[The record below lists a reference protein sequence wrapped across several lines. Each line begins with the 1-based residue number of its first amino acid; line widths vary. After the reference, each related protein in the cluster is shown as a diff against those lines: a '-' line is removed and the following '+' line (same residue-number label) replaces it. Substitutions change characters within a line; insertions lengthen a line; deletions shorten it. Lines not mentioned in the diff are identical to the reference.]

1 MLKDRLANAVERLWT
16 SKCIIINY
24 TSNEDENGIT
34 TTNKE
39 VIARNVPCRVSYS
52 SDNAGTQSNTT
63 NNISQQI
70 KLFINSNIDIK
81 PGSEITVTAADGTIK
96 EYISSGI
103 TAKYTA
109 HQEVTLIN
117 KEEYA

>member
-1 MLKDRLANAVERLWT
+1 MLKDKLSKAVERLWT

-63 NNISQQI
+63 NNISQRI
-70 KLFINSNIDIK
+70 KLFINSSVDIK

-96 EYISSGI
+96 EYISAGI
-103 TAKYTA
+103 PAVYTA
-109 HQEVTLIN
+109 HQEIVLVD